1 MDAIAHVDPSLVGA
15 RVIHV
20 FILSFFYIFAIA
32 KLIGPENKA
41 NWFRR
46 RMKYTFFNKR
56 GIFGEYINFGYPILC
71 HCCVVFLAVY
81 GVIFS
86 FGYWYVFL
94 FGY

>member
-15 RVIHV
+15 RVINV

-46 RMKYTFFNKR
+46 RMKYTFFT
-56 GIFGEYINFGYPILC
+56 FGALF
-71 HCCVVFLAVY
+71 VVFT
-81 GVIFS
+81 
-86 FGYWYVFL
+86 
-94 FGY
+94 